1 MIKLVQELTEKVCF
15 MRAAS
20 NLPHQLNN
28 LNSIHTAQTLSNT
41 TRSNLLTTLIC
52 LLFST
57 FNCLYY
63 SYVCRF
69 ALFLLLL
76 LLFVTLGP
84 EGRQLCPQKLGN
96 SILGW
101 TGKHIGMGRL
111 ISVRIY
117 PIHVKTG
124 YSKHIVI
131 RPITIVTYVYS
142 LKCYYKPCV
151 FHIIKRNTRL
161 PINRFFHRFKSNNG
175 IIQFPN
181 STSID

>member
-1 MIKLVQELTEKVCF
+1 MF
-15 MRAAS
+15 AD
-20 NLPHQLNN
+20 
-28 LNSIHTAQTLSNT
+28 
-41 TRSNLLTTLIC
+41 LL
-52 LLFST
+52 
-57 FNCLYY
+57 Y
-63 SYVCRF
+63 
-69 ALFLLLL
+69 FLLLL
-76 LLFVTLGP
+76 LLFVTLRP
-84 EGRQLCPQKLGN
+84 KGRQLCPQKLGN

-101 TGKHIGMGRL
+101 IGKHIGMGRL

-142 LKCYYKPCV
+142 LKCYYKPCI

-181 STSID
+181 STSIDRKFEYGFGSWARENTVGARARIGGRREGQRSGERR